1 MAAERSYHDQVQQ
14 NQQEALES
22 VKDKC
27 HNAEVDVEYDRINYA
42 RTSEKQSQEIA
53 GLKAE
58 MARIQQKAQVK
69 IAAQYPEYIDPPP
82 EPHHESLQRT
92 IPKQLMDR
100 DARASAALVEPLQ
113 NNHQPISSMQSIT
126 VLSPVAPIPKN
137 LNLPRDRGFPG
148 SGIPLKLC
156 DKYHAPWTQVPPLA
170 PPPAKVAETY
180 DLSYDDNYEEEWE
193 EEEEYSFLK
202 DDGDQYK
209 QGHAAQQAAVTNS
222 AIQYPSTATAASA
235 PQPVQVT
242 PFQYSNKKE
251 ADKISFE
258 AITDAPRHR
267 MWKLKSRKSVAGA
280 SIHPQ
285 KAFMWWGEIERAQ
298 TFEELEDSGE
308 FETLDAKAADSL
320 SKLVHGDLAR
330 QLLIME
336 TELFEKYEK
345 MLKGRQIAWLI
356 NKHFKMSETEG
367 AILEF
372 EDILNVDLKNGNLK
386 QFLHDLDMALL
397 AMNELP
403 SANQLESLFRRQL
416 KKCEELRQE
425 LSWYDMEIAQ
435 GRTTKSYERL
445 KSIVRAYLE
454 ETQNEES

>member
-1 MAAERSYHDQVQQ
+1 
-14 NQQEALES
+14 
-22 VKDKC
+22 
-27 HNAEVDVEYDRINYA
+27 
-42 RTSEKQSQEIA
+42 
-53 GLKAE
+53 
-58 MARIQQKAQVK
+58 
-69 IAAQYPEYIDPPP
+69 
-82 EPHHESLQRT
+82 
-92 IPKQLMDR
+92 
-100 DARASAALVEPLQ
+100 
-113 NNHQPISSMQSIT
+113 
-126 VLSPVAPIPKN
+126 
-137 LNLPRDRGFPG
+137 
-148 SGIPLKLC
+148 
-156 DKYHAPWTQVPPLA
+156 
-170 PPPAKVAETY
+170 
-180 DLSYDDNYEEEWE
+180 
-193 EEEEYSFLK
+193 
-202 DDGDQYK
+202 
-209 QGHAAQQAAVTNS
+209 
-222 AIQYPSTATAASA
+222 
-235 PQPVQVT
+235 
-242 PFQYSNKKE
+242 
-251 ADKISFE
+251 
-258 AITDAPRHR
+258 
-267 MWKLKSRKSVAGA
+267 
-280 SIHPQ
+280 
-285 KAFMWWGEIERAQ
+285 MWWGEIERAQ